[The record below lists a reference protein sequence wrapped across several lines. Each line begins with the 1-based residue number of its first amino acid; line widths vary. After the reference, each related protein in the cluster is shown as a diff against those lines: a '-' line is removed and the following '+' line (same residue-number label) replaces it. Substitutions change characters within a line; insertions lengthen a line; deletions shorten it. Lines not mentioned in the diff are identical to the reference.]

1 MYNLLDYGNK
11 YIEKNL
17 IEEEISRNS
26 LTIIDARI
34 KEKIKLREDFNL
46 SKDKKFLN
54 SLKNLRIKDTTS
66 IIQVTYEINK
76 R

>member
-1 MYNLLDYGNK
+1 MYNLIDYGNK

>member
-1 MYNLLDYGNK
+1 MYNLIDYGNK

-34 KEKIKLREDFNL
+34 KEKIKLREDFSL

>member
-11 YIEKNL
+11 HIENNL
-17 IEEEISRNS
+17 IKEEIARNS

-46 SKDKKFLN
+46 SKDRKFLN
-54 SLKNLRIKDTTS
+54 SLKNLRRRDTIS
-66 IIQVTYEINK
+66 II
-76 R
+76 

>member
-1 MYNLLDYGNK
+1 MYNLIDYGNK

-46 SKDKKFLN
+46 SKDRKFLN
-54 SLKNLRIKDTTS
+54 SLKNLRRRDTIS
-66 IIQVTYEINK
+66 II
-76 R
+76 